1 MEKAIKR
8 MMQSAFP
15 ELAGGLHLPRFA
27 EVVTARETPKGGE
40 VYDEFRPVYA
50 VDAQILD
57 EHGEPD
63 PAFPVL
69 KDLPLPMPVSGHEM
83 GMAAFPENGAWVE
96 IGFAYGSPN
105 KPFIRCILP
114 HGRSQFPVERGE
126 MRLQHSAESFQTID
140 KDGNHNRVTDG
151 NMSDRSLNKTSTAQT
166 RTGNYQTRATN
177 VDTQDTETIGGIKKI
192 IANMGMQLTSGQ
204 RFDLSALGDF
214 NVVSKVKFRSLAPK
228 SWVGSNNENVLK
240 LLSELMQ
247 LMINLCNILESHTHS
262 GVQPGSDNTAAP
274 VQRRAIFT
282 LSALILVVLKP
293 GWTAL
298 QKLRRRVRASRSID
312 RPST

>member
-1 MEKAIKR
+1 VEKAIKR
-8 MMQSAFP
+8 MMQKAYP
-15 ELAGGLHLPRFA
+15 ELAGGYHLPRFA

-40 VYDEFRPVYA
+40 ICDEFRPVYA
-50 VDAQILD
+50 VDVQVLD
-57 EHGEPD
+57 EYGEPD

-69 KDLPLPMPVSGHEM
+69 KDLALPMPVSGHEM

-151 NMSDRSLNKTSTAQT
+151 NMTDSSLKKTSTTTERSA
-166 RTGNYQTRATN
+166 NYGKSDKA
-177 VDTQDTETIGGIKKI
+177 VDANDTETIGGIKKI
-192 IANMGMQLTSGQ
+192 IAHMGLQLTSGQ

-214 NVVSKVKFRSLAPK
+214 NIISTVKFRSLAPK

-240 LLSELMQ
+240 QLSELMQ
-247 LMINLCNILESHTHS
+247 LVINLCSILESHTHS
-262 GVQPGSDNTAAP
+262 GVQAGGSNTASP
-274 VQRRAIFT
+274 VQASNIAGVRTGTDGVKTRLDGIT
-282 LSALILVVLKP
+282 E
-293 GWTAL
+293 TAPP
-298 QKLRRRVRASRSID
+298 A
-312 RPST
+312 